1 MCGFYFG
8 GHIKPWGIVTG
19 SGFVWVGSW
28 SKVLV
33 DIFVGFP
40 VGELVSY
47 SELVELF
54 GQIKLPKQLM
64 LLPGL

>member
-1 MCGFYFG
+1 M
-8 GHIKPWGIVTG
+8 
-19 SGFVWVGSW
+19 WVGSW

-40 VGELVSY
+40 VGELVLY
-47 SELVELF
+47 SEPVEQF
-54 GQIKLPKQLM
+54 GQIKLPTQLM